1 MPRSTHLTTA
11 LIILAVLQTIMV
23 GALFTETAPHPPL
36 RIAPFALGPW
46 LGAAIAIC
54 CAATWATTQGGG
66 RILSLLSAV
75 MAALSY
81 GPQKYF
87 DPAFAEIWPAVLT
100 AQGAIICIIWAI
112 LAPMVASLGQKRA
125 SA

>member
-1 MPRSTHLTTA
+1 MNRVNQLATA
-11 LIILAVLQTIMV
+11 LIILAVLQIVMV
-23 GALFTETAPHPPL
+23 GALFTQTAPHPPL

-54 CAATWATTQGGG
+54 CAAIWATLQGGG
-66 RILSLLSAV
+66 RSLSLIAAV
-75 MAALSY
+75 MALLSY

-100 AQGAIICIIWAI
+100 AQGAVVCILWATF
-112 LAPMVASLGQKRA
+112 APVLRARFRNRVAS
-125 SA
+125 